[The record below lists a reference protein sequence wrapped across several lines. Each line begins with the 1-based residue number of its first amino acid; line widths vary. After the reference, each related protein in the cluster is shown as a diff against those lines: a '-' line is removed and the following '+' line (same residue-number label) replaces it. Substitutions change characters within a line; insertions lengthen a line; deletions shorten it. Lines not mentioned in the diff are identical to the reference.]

1 MAGRRCARTPA
12 LPLFPAAEMPAPAPL
27 PPAAPETSSHRRFLV
42 LHGPRLAEAAIWALR
57 FSPLI
62 GRRGEN
68 GLLVETTGLPEAEP
82 ALLARI
88 LAQFTRA
95 GRPATGMLGQAPAAL
110 AALLRAG
117 HAPAVLAPAQERT
130 AVTTLPTAALDLPAE
145 IIAALH
151 RLGLRDVAAIE
162 AQPRGPLARR
172 FGAGLMT
179 ELAALRG
186 APAPFTP
193 VRAPPSHLAAR
204 DFLEPLLTAPALAHA
219 LRHLVAE
226 LCAGLKAAG
235 RGARALRLTA
245 FRGDGSW
252 QELGQGLGQ
261 ASRDPAHVE
270 RLLARRIEALR
281 PEFGFERM
289 MLAAPVTE
297 RLDAAQSGL
306 PGEAVPDEALAHLL
320 DRLGQ
325 RLELWRLTPQE
336 SHWPERAQRRAA
348 PFAPAAPFT
357 PAPRPLRLL
366 RRPVPLEAVALLPDA
381 PPNLLR
387 PMGRRGGR
395 RAERVISAEGPERI
409 TPEWWHPGRQAPP
422 RDYYRVQLASGARWW
437 VCRRGEPGAP
447 DTRWFL
453 HGYLS

>member
-1 MAGRRCARTPA
+1 MAGRRCARTPS
-12 LPLFPAAEMPAPAPL
+12 LPLFPAAEMPAPRPL
-27 PPAAPETSSHRRFLV
+27 PPAAPESAAHRRFLV
-42 LHGPRLAEAAIWALR
+42 LHGPGLGDAAIWALR
-57 FSPLI
+57 FSPLV
-62 GRRGEN
+62 GRRGEG
-68 GLLVETTGLPEAEP
+68 GLLIETTGLPEAEP
-82 ALLARI
+82 PLLDRI
-88 LAQFTRA
+88 LAQFARA

-117 HAPAVLAPAQERT
+117 HAPAVLAPAQEHV
-130 AVTTLPTAALDLPAE
+130 AIAGLPTAALALPE
-145 IIAALH
+145 ETIAALH
-151 RLGLRDVAAIE
+151 RLGLRDVATLE

-172 FGAGLMT
+172 FGPALLA

-193 VRAPPSHLAAR
+193 VRPLTQHVAAR

-219 LRHLVAE
+219 LHVLAAE

-235 RGARALRLTA
+235 QGARALRLTA
-245 FRGDGSW
+245 FRGDGTW

-270 RLLARRIEALR
+270 QLLARRIETLR

-289 MLAAPVTE
+289 MLGAPVTE
-297 RLDAAQSGL
+297 RLDPAQSAL
-306 PGEAVPDEALAHLL
+306 PGEAAPEEALTHLL

-325 RLELWRLTPQE
+325 RLELWRLTPHD
-336 SHWPERAQRRAA
+336 SHWPERTQRRASPFAPGA
-348 PFAPAAPFT
+348 PFA

-381 PPNLLR
+381 PPSLLR
-387 PMGRRGGR
+387 RNGR
-395 RAERVISAEGPERI
+395 ALRVISAEGPERL
-409 TPEWWHPGRQAPP
+409 TPEWWRPGRQAPP

-437 VCRRGEPGAP
+437 VCRRGAPGEP

-453 HGYLS
+453 HGYLA